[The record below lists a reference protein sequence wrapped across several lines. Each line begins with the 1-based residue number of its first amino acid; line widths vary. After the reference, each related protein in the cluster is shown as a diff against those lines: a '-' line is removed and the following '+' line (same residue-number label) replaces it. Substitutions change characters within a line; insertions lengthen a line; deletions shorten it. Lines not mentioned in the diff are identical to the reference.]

1 MRAAYDIVGSKEKSV
16 AILSTDTKNA
26 KKVAKEL
33 MERHPSV
40 KTVLKKT
47 SGRVETFRLN
57 RCRLVAGN
65 KDTEVVHKEYGYSL
79 KLDPRKVYFS
89 PRESTE
95 RQRVA
100 ALVKPKEIVLA
111 MFSGVSPYPIAIAKK
126 QPNVGKIYAVE
137 INPSAHEYAIENI
150 VRNHV
155 ESKVVPILSDIRK
168 ARDLGKV
175 DRITMPMVETAI
187 DFIDEAFYHSK
198 KGTVIHLYG
207 QSKDAIFK
215 DLEKRVEKIAKECN
229 VKFKVV
235 GRQDVLPFSPHVRKV
250 RLDIKVN

>member
-40 KTVLKKT
+40 KTVLKKM

-57 RCRLVAGN
+57 RCRLIAGS
-65 KDTEVVHKEYGYSL
+65 KDTEVLHKEYGYSL
-79 KLDPRKVYFS
+79 RLDPRKVYFS

-100 ALVKPKEIVLA
+100 EMVKTREVILA
-111 MFSGVSPYPIAIAKK
+111 MFSGVAPYPIAISKK
-126 QPNVGKIYAVE
+126 QPKVSKIYAVE
-137 INPSAHEYAIENI
+137 INPAAHEYAIQN
-150 VRNHV
+150 VMLNHV
-155 ESKVVPILSDIRK
+155 ESKVVPILSDIRDAK
-168 ARDLGKV
+168 DLGKV

-187 DFIDEAFYHSK
+187 NFMDQAFYHSK

-215 DLEKRVEKIAKECN
+215 DLEKRVEKIAKECK
-229 VKFKVV
+229 VKFKIV

-250 RLDIKVN
+250 RLDIKVI